1 MEDNYR
7 ALIVDDDTEVRETLG
22 QILSEIG
29 KIEVDSVGDGE
40 AGFSLLKERDFDLVF
55 IDIRLPGMDG
65 LELLRLIKRHSPA
78 LTVVMITGFPSVDG
92 AIQSMKDGASD
103 FITKP
108 FRFQQ
113 IEHVI
118 EKQLFH
124 RARTVKG
131 KLAESV
137 TPRDRP
143 GDAIDVKLN
152 SKIKE
157 LSILYSISESM
168 APTDF
173 DVDRFYEK
181 IVEMASTVTGA
192 ERTSLMILDRETN
205 ELRIKAAK
213 GLSQEIVGSVRVPL
227 GSGVSGRV
235 VTSGKPLLVK
245 NSRSSSIQTG
255 KKNYRTE
262 SYVSI
267 PLTIKGETFGVL
279 NVTDKGDGSH
289 FDEGEALLLLNL
301 MKRAAL
307 NIENSLLYET
317 LYNSLVDTLQ
327 CLVSTLEAKDHY
339 TQRHS
344 ERVTAFA
351 VRIAGEMSCAQEEI
365 ESIRFAGLL
374 HDIGKIGIH
383 DAVLQKAGGLTEK
396 EFSLVKTH
404 PIVGENIIRPLGLL
418 PMETTIVRNHHER
431 WDGAGYPDGL
441 SKQDIPLLARILAV
455 ADAYDAMTSDRPYR
469 TAKTGEEA
477 IDELKR
483 CTGSQF
489 DKNVVEAFLRLG
501 PLDAAPYVTGQL
513 S

>member
-1 MEDNYR
+1 
-7 ALIVDDDTEVRETLG
+7 
-22 QILSEIG
+22 
-29 KIEVDSVGDGE
+29 
-40 AGFSLLKERDFDLVF
+40 
-55 IDIRLPGMDG
+55 
-65 LELLRLIKRHSPA
+65 
-78 LTVVMITGFPSVDG
+78 
-92 AIQSMKDGASD
+92 
-103 FITKP
+103 
-108 FRFQQ
+108 
-113 IEHVI
+113 
-118 EKQLFH
+118 
-124 RARTVKG
+124 
-131 KLAESV
+131 
-137 TPRDRP
+137 
-143 GDAIDVKLN
+143 
-152 SKIKE
+152 
-157 LSILYSISESM
+157 
-168 APTDF
+168 
-173 DVDRFYEK
+173 
-181 IVEMASTVTGA
+181 
-192 ERTSLMILDRETN
+192 MILDRETN

-245 NSRSSSIQTG
+245 NSRLSSIQTG

-351 VRIAGEMSCAQEEI
+351 VGIAGEMSCAQEEI